1 MNIPRPEHPKPQ
13 FQRNDW
19 MNLNGTWDFE
29 IDNGVSGKER
39 KMFADYTFN
48 SKINVPFCPES
59 ELSGVNNKDFMN
71 AVWYKKVVEL
81 PWKASDGRTI
91 LNIGACDYTTTV
103 WVNGTQVGFPH
114 IGGYVAFSYDITSAL
129 ADGNN
134 TIVICAEDDIRSGN
148 QPRGKQSA
156 LYYSH
161 ACDYT
166 RTTGIWQTVW
176 LEHVPYSISRL
187 NVLTLTA

>member
-1 MNIPRPEHPKPQ
+1 MAKIAIPRPEYPRPQ
-13 FQRNDW
+13 FERSEW
-19 MNLNGTWDFE
+19 LNLNGVWDFE

-114 IGGYVAFSYDITSAL
+114 IGGYVAFSYDITEEYWEDFAEIVGIEYVKINK
-129 ADGNN
+129 DT
-134 TIVICAEDDIRSGN
+134 TISSF
-148 QPRGKQSA
+148 KQE
-156 LYYSH
+156 LRMNEIYYM
-161 ACDYT
+161 
-166 RTTGIWQTVW
+166 
-176 LEHVPYSISRL
+176 L
-187 NVLTLTA
+187 NKSLC